1 MNKLRV
7 LSVLMI
13 LTILF
18 GFVTVRPV
26 AAAGPLVQFDAT
38 ALALQN
44 GDTVTL
50 WGGQSAGGDPTYLTN
65 QTPNGMPA
73 VAFTGGGDRMGSNV
87 PLPASAAGDWILVA
101 VIKPQN
107 IGAYHN
113 LADDDPSGR
122 PMLWIDPSFNYELNF
137 GGGTGAK
144 AAGTG
149 ANGWDVVIADS
160 RLNQLYVNSP
170 TPNATGRNAVAY
182 SATKLYDFFHRDGG
196 QTYRGLVAEMRI
208 YTDRADFGGDF
219 AALHD
224 EMVAK
229 WIANPDTDGDG
240 IGDNGDN
247 CAVANSDQLDTNADG
262 QGDACDPLVTAVSGP
277 IDPVTISTGAVTVSG
292 AFSDADDDDIHNA
305 TWDWGDGAALEAGAV
320 NQASN
325 TVAGAHAYANA
336 GVYRVTLTVVDN
348 FGASDAD
355 VYEFIVIY
363 NPDSGFVTGGG
374 WIDSPAGAYAANP
387 TLTGKAN
394 FGFNAKYQKGANVP
408 DGNTQFQFKAGD
420 LNFKSSSYEWLVVAG
435 AHAKFKGEGVIN
447 GGGNFGFMLTAAD
460 SAMNGGSNAD
470 TFRIKIWNQE
480 NGDAI
485 VYDNQMGAG
494 DDANDGTL
502 LGGGSIVIHSGKVT
516 AASDAQEAEAQQ
528 LRLFLP
534 LVSMQ

>member
-1 MNKLRV
+1 MRKLRV

-18 GFVTVRPV
+18 GFATVSPAV
-26 AAAGPLVQFDAT
+26 AADPLVQFDAT
-38 ALALQN
+38 VLALQN

-50 WGGQSAGGDPTYLTN
+50 WGGQTAGGAPTYLTN

-73 VAFTGGGDRMGSNV
+73 VAFNGGGDHMGNNV
-87 PLPASAAGDWILVA
+87 PLPSSAAGDWILVA

-113 LADDDPSGR
+113 LADDDPAGR
-122 PMLWIDPSFNYELNF
+122 PMLWIDPGFNYELNYS
-137 GGGTGAK
+137 GGTGAK
-144 AAGTG
+144 GAGTG
-149 ANGWDVVIADS
+149 TNGWDIVIADS

-170 TPNATGRNAVAY
+170 TPNASGRNAVLY
-182 SATKLYDFFHRDGG
+182 SATKFYDFFHRDGG
-196 QTYRGLVAEMRI
+196 QTYQGLVAEMRI

-219 AALHD
+219 AALHAA
-224 EMVAK
+224 MVAK
-229 WIANPDTDGDG
+229 WIEIADTDGDG
-240 IGDNGDN
+240 IGDSSDN
-247 CAVANSDQLDTNADG
+247 CEAHNPDQFDTNNDG
-262 QGDACDPLVTAVSGP
+262 QGDACDPRVTAVSGP
-277 IDPVTISTGAVTVSG
+277 IDPVNSSTGAVNVSG
-292 AFSDADDDDIHNA
+292 AFSDADDDDLHNA
-305 TWDWGDGAALEAGAV
+305 TWDWGDGSVVAAGVV

-325 TVAGAHAYANA
+325 TVAGAHTYANA

-408 DGNTQFQFKAGD
+408 AGNTQFQFKAGD

-435 AHAKFKGEGVIN
+435 AHAKFKGEGAIN
-447 GGGNFGFMLTAAD
+447 GGGNFGFMLTATD
-460 SAMNGGSNAD
+460 SGINGGGNAD
-470 TFRIKIWNQE
+470 AFRIKIWNQE

-494 DDANDGTL
+494 DNANDGTV
-502 LGGGSIVIHSGKVT
+502 LGGGSIVVHSGKVT
-516 AASDAQEAEAQQ
+516 AAGDAQAAAQQ
-528 LRLFLP
+528 RLFLP
-534 LVSMQ
+534 LVSTQ